1 MCLKSSLSLIRTN
14 MIWYPCCDYAP
25 GVMVI
30 SAVVVIIR
38 TVDAMIS
45 TVIAII
51 STLIATF
58 RCRAYDYLYPYCD
71 YQVMRVF
78 DEAVKL
84 CPPRR
89 PFMPVHFVPKA
100 PHAPAHL
107 ELPAKPPG
115 TTHEPT
121 QDEDD
126 EGERE
131 RHASTRAHSGRTHA
145 RTHARTHTR
154 RMRACVRRRGG

>member
-1 MCLKSSLSLIRTN
+1 
-14 MIWYPCCDYAP
+14 
-25 GVMVI
+25 
-30 SAVVVIIR
+30 
-38 TVDAMIS
+38 
-45 TVIAII
+45 
-51 STLIATF
+51 
-58 RCRAYDYLYPYCD
+58 
-71 YQVMRVF
+71 MRVF

-89 PFMPVHFVPKA
+89 PFMPVHFVPNA

-131 RHASTRAHSGRTHA
+131 RHASTRAHSGRARTRTHA
-145 RTHARTHTR
+145 RTHARTPDESLRATPRRLSVRDRAPRRAAPRRAALLADSPTR
-154 RMRACVRRRGG
+154 YSCLGHRPS